1 MKQKIE
7 ADLKRS
13 MKAGERLRV
22 MTLRGVLAEIT
33 RLEKELR
40 RPPDDIEIARVIKRE
55 RARRDEA
62 RGFALKAGRAEL
74 VTQNEVEA
82 RVLDEYLPA
91 AAGADE
97 LKQAIAEQI
106 AAGARDIGTLMKA
119 LKSRFGAAMD
129 GKLASELARNALAE
143 ATAPGGQGR

>member
-22 MTLRGVLAEIT
+22 MTLRCVLAEIT
-33 RLEKELR
+33 RPEKELR